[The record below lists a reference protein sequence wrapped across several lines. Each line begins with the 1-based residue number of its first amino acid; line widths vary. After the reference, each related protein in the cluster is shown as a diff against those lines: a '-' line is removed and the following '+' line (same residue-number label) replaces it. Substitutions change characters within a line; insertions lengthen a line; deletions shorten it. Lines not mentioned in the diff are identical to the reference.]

1 MEKTFLNRCDD
12 HGDVVAVDPFDIISD
27 DVHLEEVLGTIADK
41 VAALS
46 EETAK

>member
-1 MEKTFLNRCDD
+1 MEKAFLNRCDD

-27 DVHLEEVLGTIADK
+27 DEHLEEVFGTIADK

-46 EETAK
+46 EEAVK